1 MPNNKGFTLVE
12 LIATVTIMLLITIIA
27 IPTSMNFI
35 NRGKT
40 TQYNQIKSE
49 IEQAA
54 DKYYRQHK
62 DTVSSSIAL
71 NALLNENLIDEQ
83 YERKNGKLVDPRNN
97 NKCLSGNINIVIT
110 GKRVDFEYVD
120 SSVTCN

>member
-54 DKYYRQHK
+54 DKYYR
-62 DTVSSSIAL
+62 
-71 NALLNENLIDEQ
+71 
-83 YERKNGKLVDPRNN
+83 
-97 NKCLSGNINIVIT
+97 
-110 GKRVDFEYVD
+110 
-120 SSVTCN
+120 